1 MRDEGGDSI
10 RRTARRSLGV
20 DVMDLAETYILELGF
35 AFFAAW
41 GIALAALGV
50 IAFGR
55 DVVTFASSKFL
66 QPHSSQSR

>member
-1 MRDEGGDSI
+1 MCDEGGDSI

-20 DVMDLAETYILELGF
+20 DDMDLAETYILELGF
-35 AFFAAW
+35 AFFATW

-55 DVVTFASSKFL
+55 DVLSLASSKAL
-66 QPHSSQSR
+66 QPHSSQPR